1 MNTPLHKLPRI
12 FLMQTIV
19 VQRLRMRFSK
29 VGPTR
34 FIGHLDLARTLERSL
49 NRARIPMA
57 YTQGFNKRMRMQLAT
72 ALPLGFT
79 SDCELADLF
88 LQERMAV
95 DEAQARLSSKI
106 APGLIIHDLW
116 EVPLK
121 TAPLQNMLQSATYT
135 VTVLDPVDRIEL
147 AQGIADLLAAATL
160 PRQRRDKTYDLRPQI
175 LSLSLAEGE
184 ELVLHMHLWQLPSK
198 TGRPDEVA
206 AALGLDPLATR
217 IHRTTLILDE
227 DADLNEATD
236 SPIELND
243 LS

>member
-1 MNTPLHKLPRI
+1 
-12 FLMQTIV
+12 MQTIV

-49 NRARIPMA
+49 NRARLPMA
-57 YTQGFNKRMRMQLAT
+57 YTMGFNKRMRLQLAA

-79 SDCELADLF
+79 SECEMVDLF
-88 LQERMAV
+88 LQEV
-95 DEAQARLSSKI
+95 IPITEARTRLETKI

-121 TAPLQNMLQSATYT
+121 SPPLQNLVQSATFE
-135 VTVLDPVDRIEL
+135 VTILDPIARDEL
-147 AQGIADLLAAATL
+147 AQRVTELLAAASL
-160 PRQRRDKTYDLRPQI
+160 ERERRGKTYDLRPLIIDIQPAAGPEPRLI
-175 LSLSLAEGE
+175 
-184 ELVLHMHLWQLPSK
+184 MHLWQLPGQ

-217 IHRTTLILDE
+217 IHRTSLILAESSDTQ
-227 DADLNEATD
+227 DGANDPYTNEEVVD
-236 SPIELND
+236 NL
-243 LS
+243 